1 MSDLLKD
8 AFREL
13 DFLTEDVFDTSSDG
27 LQQLQDFNDEEE
39 EAPITIIDIE
49 AETEDELKDS
59 YIGNVILECAVCK
72 TKIYKDPKDV
82 VVDEEEG
89 LANMDEECPYCFNTS
104 GYKVIGQVAPYS
116 EVDAKSTEEDTD
128 VTVDGD
134 EVEVEEEDKE
144 KVEEGLLDS
153 PAEKISKGIKS
164 VASNLGL
171 TDELQTDEDED
182 EEILTED
189 LASFVKWL
197 GAHKNQL
204 NAVKNSASGILNIV
218 HKALKDDSFKDNEK
232 VQKLVAKWDTIKDS
246 AKLLAEIFKVA
257 DNKTVT
263 ESFDNVSIDLDDA
276 EISIKSKTPANDFG
290 GESKDEVIKPISD
303 ELEAEISN
311 NTAEDDE
318 EDTEEVEEPIEDF
331 DEEEFDRL
339 GESYLKKVY
348 ENVNSFKTTS
358 VKENHNN
365 LIVEGMIKFKSGSS
379 KPTRFVFTPDTITS
393 KGAVRFL
400 GENLSIVDTR
410 TRKTKPFTL
419 TGSLNKGKFIAE
431 SLNYNYAIKGTDN
444 KYHYVRG

>member
-144 KVEEGLLDS
+144 KVEEG
-153 PAEKISKGIKS
+153 IKS
-164 VASNLGL
+164 AGL

-182 EEILTED
+182 EEILTE
-189 LASFVKWL
+189 
-197 GAHKNQL
+197 G
-204 NAVKNSASGILNIV
+204 
-218 HKALKDDSFKDNEK
+218 
-232 VQKLVAKWDTIKDS
+232 S
-246 AKLLAEIFKVA
+246 AKLHT
-257 DNKTVT
+257 DKTVT

-290 GESKDEVIKPISD
+290 GEPKDEVIKPISD

-318 EDTEEVEEPIEDF
+318 EDNEEVEEPIEDF

-419 TGSLNKGKFIAE
+419 TGKLNKGKFIAE
-431 SLNYNYAIKGTDN
+431 SLNYNYAIKGSDN